1 MTFSLSTGVLGV
13 TAEHYH
19 VCYVMI
25 HCITFTTLLDRVMNS
40 TKRLLVALV
49 ALLIGTQAWAQVD
62 TNSAYSVIYGRLVK
76 AASSE
81 LTIEGADATGNISE
95 QVFTLDGST
104 FIDGCTIDK
113 VIPGTQLLVYVSARN
128 TATNVAGY
136 VKFYGCEPS
145 WQFTGEIVGLE
156 SGILKLEGRDA
167 ASPSSATATQTLRV
181 SSETMYFSCY
191 GVNRTAADFPVGTQ
205 VTVSAIGPLDNL
217 RAEFVA
223 SASDCGESKHV
234 EGSFVSF
241 ADSVLSLDVEGQA
254 DQLRIVVSGRFTGT
268 YLDSSMSV
276 YSCSG
281 ETVRLVDVR
290 PGERLNVLY
299 VSLPDQG
306 DFLQYA
312 QLQRD
317 CPFTISGTITRVD
330 GRTITIAMNGDVF
343 EARLTDETGVQ
354 DCSAREASADALVV
368 GTSVAAYVIPG
379 ASGNTVL
386 KIQINSGCPYAFYIG
401 GTVTAVSPTSVTIN
415 GIESRGREGNPSD
428 VELELDAASFLLDC
442 LNQPLTNGDLQVGST
457 VAAYYRTSGE
467 KRVLDLVTVMS
478 PCNAGTFDGLVL
490 EATPSSITVNEADGS
505 TRTFAIGA
513 GSILTDCSGATIEIT
528 PAIVGAKVN
537 GTILTSTSPAS
548 ITWATFYVGCPVI
561 LNDGGII
568 TRVSDSTLTFN
579 GASGAVE
586 LQRSQNTAVFD
597 SQFALTEWSA
607 LSLGDTVCT
616 WYDDNSKLAYRV
628 VSGTTCSA
636 LEGDIAKPMIGVVVR
651 AADGEMTIKNTVGE
665 MSFAVTPNTNM
676 ITTSRSSVNASDLSA
691 GMRVSVMSTN
701 FNRQGQPV
709 ATSVTVMASPTS
721 VDEESTSSSVTISPN
736 PASDVVTIGNQLPGE
751 MVTLYDQRGNRVMR
765 FDTPSFNVS
774 SLAPGVYSVVR
785 ENGASVQLVIIR

>member
-1 MTFSLSTGVLGV
+1 
-13 TAEHYH
+13 
-19 VCYVMI
+19 
-25 HCITFTTLLDRVMNS
+25 MNS
-40 TKRLLVALV
+40 IQRLLVALV

-62 TNSAYSVIYGRLVK
+62 TNNAYSVVYGRLVK

-81 LTIEGADATGNISE
+81 LRIDGADAAGNISE
-95 QVFTLDGST
+95 QVFTLNGST
-104 FIDGCTIDK
+104 LIDGCTIDK
-113 VIPGTQLLVYVSARN
+113 VIPGTQLLVYVANRS
-128 TATNVAGY
+128 TEGNVAGY

-145 WQFTGEIVGLE
+145 WQFTGEIVGQE
-156 SGILKLEGRDA
+156 SGILKIEGRDA
-167 ASPSSATATQTLRV
+167 ASQSSATATQTLRV

-191 GVNRTAADFPVGTQ
+191 GANRTVADFPVGTQ
-205 VTVSAIGPLDNL
+205 VSVSAIGPLDNL
-217 RAEFVA
+217 RAEFVT
-223 SASDCGESKHV
+223 SASDCGESKHI

-241 ADSVLSLDVEGQA
+241 IDSVLSLDVEGQTE
-254 DQLRIVVSGRFTGT
+254 QLRIVVSGRFTST

-281 ETVRLVDVR
+281 ETVLLADVR

-343 EARLTDETGVQ
+343 EARLTDESGVQ

-368 GTSVAAYVIPG
+368 GTSVAAYVMPG
-379 ASGNTVL
+379 ASGNTIL
-386 KIQINSGCPYAFYIG
+386 KIQINSGCPYAFYIS
-401 GTVTAVSPTSVTIN
+401 GTVTAVSPTSITIN
-415 GIESRGREGNPSD
+415 GVESRGGEGIPSD
-428 VELELDAASFLLDC
+428 VELDLDAASFLLDC
-442 LNQPLTNGDLQVGST
+442 LNQPLATGELQVGSS

-467 KRVLDLVTVMS
+467 TRVLDLVTVMS
-478 PCNAGTFDGLVL
+478 PCNSGAFDGLVL

-513 GSILTDCSGATIEIT
+513 SSTLTDCSGATIDIT

-537 GTILTSTSPAS
+537 GTILTTTSPAS

-568 TRVSDSTLTFN
+568 TRVSDSSLTFN

-586 LQRSQNTAVFD
+586 LQRSPNTAVFD
-597 SQFALTEWSA
+597 SQFALTEWLA
-607 LSLGDTVCT
+607 LSLGDSVCT

-628 VSGTTCSA
+628 VAGATCSA
-636 LEGDIAKPMIGVVVR
+636 LEGDVAKQMIGIVVR
-651 AADGEMTIKNTVGE
+651 TADGELTIKNTAGE

-676 ITTSRSSVNASDLSA
+676 ITTSKSSVNTSDLAA

-701 FNRQGQPV
+701 FNREGQPV
-709 ATSVTVMASPTS
+709 ATSVTVMASTTS
-721 VDEESTSSSVTISPN
+721 VDEESASSSVTISPN

-785 ENGASVQLVIIR
+785 DNGASVRLVIIR